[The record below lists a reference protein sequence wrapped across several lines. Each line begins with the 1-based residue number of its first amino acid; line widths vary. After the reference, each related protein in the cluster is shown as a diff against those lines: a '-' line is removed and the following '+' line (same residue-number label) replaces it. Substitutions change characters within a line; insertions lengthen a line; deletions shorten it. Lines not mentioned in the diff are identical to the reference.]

1 MTSGPNPADILGA
14 EIRRRR
20 TRAELTQEELGRKCG
35 VGQTGV
41 MMWELGHRLK
51 TFERLVAVAR
61 ALGVQPSTLVRCLD
75 DKRTTRMDKLRKG
88 K

>member
-1 MTSGPNPADILGA
+1 MDSVSDILGA
-14 EIRRRR
+14 EIKRRR
-20 TRAELTQEELGRKCG
+20 TLAELTQEDLGRACG

-41 MMWELGHRLK
+41 AMWESGHRLQ
-51 TFERLVAVAR
+51 TVDRLVAVAR

-75 DKRTTRMDKLRKG
+75 EKRTRDMDERRKRKG